1 MPRGFSAL
9 KWYGLR
15 LVLNYQRNLYS
26 KKKLSTKSY
35 ISSILLIWRW
45 EKKWGSYIR
54 CEENFGNH
62 RVARE
67 REIFEHGHG
76 TIFLRT
82 NKELGTRGQMTYRSV
97 SDRIQVDA
105 VSPITTLGRRKS
117 WATHGMLLV
126 RVTNNWQHG
135 AWSYSVYTITCTV
148 YDNSQLV
155 EQSVRSCTTFQWLI
169 VKRKMCVQR
178 WWIISSELAIA
189 VAVV

>member
-1 MPRGFSAL
+1 MVNTLPNKTLTNNWSKLVHNWSHPERDRAATPRVVS
-9 KWYGLR
+9 
-15 LVLNYQRNLYS
+15 S
-26 KKKLSTKSY
+26 

-62 RVARE
+62 GVARE

-105 VSPITTLGRRKS
+105 VSPITTLSRRKS

-126 RVTNNWQHG
+126 RVTTDN
-135 AWSYSVYTITCTV
+135 TV
-148 YDNSQLV
+148 YSIVYIQAFHTCMKQFSLHHYV
-155 EQSVRSCTTFQWLI
+155 YRVRQQPTCWT
-169 VKRKMCVQR
+169 KC
-178 WWIISSELAIA
+178 
-189 VAVV
+189 